1 MKAAYLHDLH
11 TEGLQPGQEPVQRG
25 LIPQRAMQDRLDWFH
40 RGAEPL
46 EVKEDFGW
54 RDPDDA
60 DLVVRRW
67 QQKLPKR
74 MTMGMGQEPHVL
86 ASRCAARHAL
96 RVIRHPG
103 EISRRVMTG
112 HPYPGERG

>member
-1 MKAAYLHDLH
+1 MEAAYLHDLH

-67 QQKLPKR
+67 QQNSPGDRDGYGPKTPR
-74 MTMGMGQEPHVL
+74 
-86 ASRCAARHAL
+86 SRFPACGA
-96 RVIRHPG
+96 PCT
-103 EISRRVMTG
+103 TG
-112 HPYPGERG
+112 DPSPW

>member
-1 MKAAYLHDLH
+1 METVYLHDLH
-11 TEGLQPGQEPVQRG
+11 TKSLQPGQEPVQRG
-25 LIPQRAMQDRLDWFH
+25 LIPQRSVQDRLDRLH

-67 QQKLPKR
+67 QQELPSVWRWAWAKDL
-74 MTMGMGQEPHVL
+74 TF
-86 ASRCAARHAL
+86 SRPGARRAMHY
-96 RVIRHPG
+96 G
-103 EISRRVMTG
+103 
-112 HPYPGERG
+112 